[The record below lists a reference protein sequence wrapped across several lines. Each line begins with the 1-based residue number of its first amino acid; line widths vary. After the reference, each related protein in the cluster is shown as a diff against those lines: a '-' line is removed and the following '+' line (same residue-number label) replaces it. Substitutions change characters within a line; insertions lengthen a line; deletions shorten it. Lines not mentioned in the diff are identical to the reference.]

1 MTWRRAVALVNVYG
15 LECVRFRSR
24 ILSIGDRPRSGDT
37 VVDLA
42 GASVLPGL
50 VNAHD
55 HLELNHYGRL
65 RFRDRYENAADWIA
79 DMRPR
84 LSQDQSIR
92 RARAWPLAERLF
104 AGALKNLLAGVTTV
118 AHHNPYYRE
127 LRRGMPIRVVDRY
140 GWAHSFALEHE
151 PAGARGEPGGSVQ
164 DRWRHTPAN
173 RPFIVHLAEGTDD
186 AARAELGRL
195 EAEGCLAPN
204 TVLVHSVALDAR
216 ELGRVAASGAG
227 LVWCPASNQFLLG
240 RTAKV
245 RDFLA
250 ASADRHPPRLALGT
264 DSRLT
269 GARDLLD
276 ELRVAREAECV
287 SAEELLAMVTVNA
300 AAVLQLPDAGRLSV
314 GLPADF
320 IALPTR
326 GARATSLVEATRA
339 TVVLVVVGGRPL
351 VGDVTLL
358 PTFRSRGVASRAL
371 RVDGVTKLADA
382 RLVRRVAESP
392 IAEPG
397 VSAA

>member
-1 MTWRRAVALVNVYG
+1 MTWRGAVALDNVYS
-15 LECVRFRSR
+15 LDCVRFRSR
-24 ILSIGDRPRSGDT
+24 ILSIGDRPRGGDT

-92 RARAWPLAERLF
+92 RARAWPLAERHF

-151 PAGARGEPGGSVQ
+151 PAGARGEPGGCVQ
-164 DRWRHTPAN
+164 DRWRHTPAD
-173 RPFIVHLAEGTDD
+173 RPFIVHLAEGIDD
-186 AARAELGRL
+186 AARAELARL

-204 TVLVHSVALDAR
+204 TVLVHGVALDRR
-216 ELGRVAASGAG
+216 ELQRVATSGAG
-227 LVWCPASNQFLLG
+227 LVWCPASNLFLLG
-240 RTAKV
+240 RTARV
-245 RDFLA
+245 RDFFA
-250 ASADRHPPRLALGT
+250 SSADRQPPRLALGT

-276 ELRVAREAECV
+276 ELRMAREAERV
-287 SAEELLAMVTVNA
+287 SPEELLAMVTVNA
-300 AAVLQLPDAGRLSV
+300 AAVLRLPDAGRLSV

-320 IALPTR
+320 VVLPTR
-326 GARATSLVEATRA
+326 GAHATSLVEATRA
-339 TVVLVVVGGRPL
+339 TVVLVVAGGRPL
-351 VGDVTLL
+351 IGDLALL
-358 PTFRSRGVASRAL
+358 PAFRSRGVASRSL
-371 RVDGVTKLADA
+371 IVDGVEKLADA
-382 RLVRRVAESP
+382 RLVRRIAECP